1 PTVLLVQYIILGG
14 FPLLLRE
21 PVLSP
26 GGVIQDPVVHHS
38 LQVGAAVLRAGSH
51 SGSLDQLSRTDLLD
65 PLLVALAQDGGGLL
79 GKRPV
84 VRVGEGDVLP
94 DQLDLVVQIHL
105 RGLLFQCLHLFHQ
118 EVSPGGLLL
127 NRLRSRLGRFFGELH
142 LPVNKRVLQVPVLL
156 TWSRILGA
164 VVVHLFGGNEIGTY
178 RYVPLV
184 LGTSLAGYVAQSLLR
199 GAPLLRIGTIR
210 QGDTGQSVFGPRSHQ
225 SKAHPVRG
233 VVPDQLG
240 LLALGRH
247 LEGADHVDTR
257 RAGSGPDSRHVL
269 HAEVTG
275 SLGPQHLEEDW
286 ALLDDDHQV

>member
-1 PTVLLVQYIILGG
+1 
-14 FPLLLRE
+14 
-21 PVLSP
+21 
-26 GGVIQDPVVHHS
+26 
-38 LQVGAAVLRAGSH
+38 
-51 SGSLDQLSRTDLLD
+51 
-65 PLLVALAQDGGGLL
+65 
-79 GKRPV
+79 
-84 VRVGEGDVLP
+84 
-94 DQLDLVVQIHL
+94 
-105 RGLLFQCLHLFHQ
+105 
-118 EVSPGGLLL
+118 GGLLL

-286 ALLDDDHQV
+286 ALLDDDHQVPQGGLWLPFGVPLGFQDVGPLPNELPDILDHREGILFGVGQPVERLLHDSKSLPTLGDVDPPQLGTTGPGLPGDQLGHEVPGEADRLATPR